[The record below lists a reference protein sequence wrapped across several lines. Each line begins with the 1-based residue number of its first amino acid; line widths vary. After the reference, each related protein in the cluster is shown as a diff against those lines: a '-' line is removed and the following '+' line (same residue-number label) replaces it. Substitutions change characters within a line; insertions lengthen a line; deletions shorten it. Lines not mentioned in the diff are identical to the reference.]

1 MRIDIITIFPDFF
14 TAFFEYSILKRAQEN
29 NTVEIHIHNLREY
42 STNKQKSVDDY
53 QFGGGAGMVMCIQPI
68 DDCIS
73 TLKVQRDYDE
83 VIYLSPDGETLNQQI
98 CNTLSTHKNLILLC
112 GHYKGIDQR
121 VRELHITKEISI
133 GDYVLTGG
141 EGAAAILTDAIVRL
155 IPGVMSD
162 ETSALTDS
170 FQDNL
175 LAPPIYTRPSDY
187 KGMKVPEVLLSGNE
201 KLINQ
206 WREEKS
212 LKRTQERRP
221 DLLE

>member
-1 MRIDIITIFPDFF
+1 
-14 TAFFEYSILKRAQEN
+14 
-29 NTVEIHIHNLREY
+29 
-42 STNKQKSVDDY
+42 
-53 QFGGGAGMVMCIQPI
+53 
-68 DDCIS
+68 
-73 TLKVQRDYDE
+73 
-83 VIYLSPDGETLNQQI
+83 
-98 CNTLSTHKNLILLC
+98 
-112 GHYKGIDQR
+112 
-121 VRELHITKEISI
+121 
-133 GDYVLTGG
+133 
-141 EGAAAILTDAIVRL
+141 
-155 IPGVMSD
+155 MSD

-201 KLINQ
+201 KLITQ